1 MAKQYQALF
10 LLLSVS
16 YLFSSELTTATL
28 KPAGASTKALN
39 FIQSYCKST
48 MYQSLCVE
56 TLSVYA
62 NTIKTSP
69 RRLVDAAI
77 AVSLNQ
83 ALSTKL
89 FISHLRKSQFQT
101 LQDCAPSTDTFNT
114 DVRCSVQELQE
125 VVNCNSWT
133 ECLFHV
139 SNAEVCAISGESHS
153 VENTCSSP
161 FAGPVKMSVRGRI
174 SDAVRKSLQ
183 TRFAK
188 LHQEI
193 NNAKLLFKAFPSNHK

>member
-1 MAKQYQALF
+1 MAKRYQALF

-16 YLFSSELTTATL
+16 CLVLSELTTATVS
-28 KPAGASTKALN
+28 PTRTSTKALN
-39 FIQSYCKST
+39 FIQSSCRFTK
-48 MYQSLCVE
+48 YQSLCVE

-69 RRLVDAAI
+69 RRLVDTAI

-89 FISHLRKSQFQT
+89 FISHLTKGQFRT

-114 DVRCSVQELQE
+114 DCTCSIQQLQE
-125 VVNCNSWT
+125 VVRCTSWT

-139 SNAEVCAISGESHS
+139 NNAEVCAISGESHS

-161 FAGPVKMSVRGRI
+161 YAGPVKMSVRGRI
-174 SDAVRKSLQ
+174 SDAVRKSLHA
-183 TRFAK
+183 RFAK
-188 LHQEI
+188 LHHEI
-193 NNAKLLFKAFPSNHK
+193 NNAKMLFKAFARN

>member
-16 YLFSSELTTATL
+16 YLFSSELTTATIS
-28 KPAGASTKALN
+28 PTGTSTKALN
-39 FIQSYCKST
+39 FIQSSCKST
-48 MYQSLCVE
+48 TYQSLCVE

-69 RRLVDAAI
+69 RRLLDAAI

-89 FISHLRKSQFQT
+89 FISHLRKSPFQT

-114 DVRCSVQELQE
+114 DCQCSIEELQE
-125 VVNCNSWT
+125 VENCNGWT
-133 ECLFHV
+133 ECL
-139 SNAEVCAISGESHS
+139 SKINNAEVCAIAGESHS

-161 FAGPVKMSVRGRI
+161 FAGPVKMSVQGRI

-193 NNAKLLFKAFPSNHK
+193 NNAKLLFKAFPNNHK

>member
-16 YLFSSELTTATL
+16 YLLFSELTTASVSPT
-28 KPAGASTKALN
+28 GTSTKALN
-39 FIQSYCKST
+39 FIQSSCKFT
-48 MYQSLCVE
+48 TYQSLCVE

-62 NTIKTSP
+62 NTIQTSP

-89 FISHLRKSQFQT
+89 FLSHLTKNQFRT
-101 LQDCAPSTDTFNT
+101 LADCQPTTDSYTT
-114 DVRCSVQELQE
+114 DCECSVQQLQE
-125 VVNCNSWT
+125 VVICKSWT

-139 SNAEVCAISGESHS
+139 NNAEVCAISAEEYS
-153 VENTCSSP
+153 VENSCSNP
-161 FAGPVKMSVRGRI
+161 FTGPVKMSVRGRI
-174 SDAVRKSLQ
+174 SDAIRKSLHTQ
-183 TRFAK
+183 FTK
-188 LHQEI
+188 LHHEI
-193 NNAKLLFKAFPSNHK
+193 NNVKMLFKAFPKN